1 MSSEKVISDK
11 KINLSTLSER
21 QAVLFLKHQ
30 QHNTNSVNNNL
41 IEKQIKSPKEKE
53 KQNILL
59 DYHLYYE
66 YKKNESLSK
75 TPKEILLNR
84 QQLYKQSLKEYIPI
98 KKNIYIDRKKYSFT
112 DDDALPCTCF
122 PRKFT
127 QSEAKEILNSNYKD
141 KTEEELFGC
150 GFKCINR
157 IISCE
162 CIESLCKCGISCRN
176 RKFQNQEYA
185 DVYPIKTENRG
196 WGLCAGSLLP
206 KGTFVIQYIGEVY
219 SLDSEYGMKKL
230 EEYKNNT
237 CTYLMSLSKNE
248 VIDPTNKGNMARFI
262 NHSCEPNCETQKW
275 NVLGEVCVGIFTL
288 RDIQPDEELT
298 FDYGFNIMKTIFQRC
313 LCGSV
318 SCRGYLGIA
327 IEKDKKKNGN
337 YIICGLCK
345 QHCKPKDSIV
355 LCDQCKKVFH
365 KNCTLKKGKYE
376 NENNNNNFSYKCS
389 HCIKKDSMQKTN
401 VFSKEKKILEDSPT
415 FEEYYEV
422 NDEELRK
429 IKKNLSDLI
438 NCGARLFWDFK
449 QEIAILGTKDKLEIK
464 ISGTT
469 NQIENTKNLIKK
481 IKETKTEDENNN
493 SIIQIKIFIPKIF
506 LRKIIGHQSRNLNM
520 YKLNYNVEISY
531 DSNLITDEI
540 FPIQESTPIK
550 ISGKENNVKAVEN
563 KIKSLLYDL
572 KVLSIYLMPI
582 DYQIVRNHIC
592 SLKMNIDPADVR
604 LRKRESKNERDLKH
618 PFYYISNNNREI
630 VIIGNQNDINK
641 AEKIIKDFIEV
652 QNELK
657 NNFSLSFLFPIYF
670 RKHLF
675 NFANVNHDFIF
686 NEKKAIFDIIEPEF
700 LRRHLSVYIEGKWKE
715 IIEVKNM
722 LWKSVIDING
732 NNNENNNVISGIY
745 RKHDIYE
752 FEQYAF
758 NQEHK
763 LISKSIKNYIVDQN
777 PQIKNWDY
785 ISNDVENLLNDNNN
799 NNVNNNGKKSLIEN
813 FTLTCDKET
822 KINYLLNFEPGSYKK
837 IFNMKQDELLSNLY
851 DSISE
856 IYESYNESKII
867 ENNINNDININN
879 EKNENNNNLINSN
892 NLNNYISNT
901 KTFISKYEE
910 KKVNNNINN
919 NVDNNINNNLYSSP
933 ILNKNSIFKNN
944 DINYNNN
951 NNINNNN
958 NNNNDNKNNINNIIN
973 NNNKEN
979 QNNNNNNNNNNFI
992 SHLNS
997 TLYSNLPSTTL
1008 TTTPSF
1014 VKTEFSDDIIKNQNV
1029 SYNFSDIKQ
1038 MNINININ
1046 HNKSTPLINS
1056 SFYGKISSDNN
1067 INNNIDKDKKD
1078 YNKNYKVFKDYLRH
1092 KKFRSPSHSNE
1103 DDKYS
1108 NKSKHSMSHYSN
1120 NKNYH
1125 HIHYNNYNNNS
1136 NKKYY
1141 DNNYDYDKY
1150 YNNNNNYKLNEF
1162 KRDSSFI
1169 YERKKKYYDND
1180 YYYNNKLENFSNI
1193 NYNYNNNYE
1202 NNNNN
1207 NKYNYHSRSR
1217 SRSYSKSCSHSYYSR
1232 SCSSYK
1238 KEYDKHRNYSNINN
1252 ESRYYDYNNDYNNF
1266 RRNSSSNLLNKNN
1279 SYYYNKNKYYYD
1291 NNNIDNYYERKKRNN
1306 YYENSGGDYIYK
1318 KYPNNNINSN
1328 VSHSNS
1334 RTNSRKRRRRSEG
1347 KIYRRSSSKNNNND
1361 FGYSYKK
1368 DEIDKIKNN
1377 K

>member
-1 MSSEKVISDK
+1 MSSEEVISDK
-11 KINLSTLSER
+11 KLNLSTLSER

-30 QHNTNSVNNNL
+30 QSNQNINSNNL
-41 IEKQIKSPKEKE
+41 PEKQINSQKEKE

-59 DYHLYYE
+59 DYHQYYE
-66 YKKNESLSK
+66 YKKTESLSK
-75 TPKEILLNR
+75 IPKEIQQNR
-84 QQLYKQSLKEYIPI
+84 QLLYKQSLKEYIPI

-127 QSEAKEILNSNYKD
+127 QTEAKEIINSNYKD

-150 GFKCINR
+150 GYKCINR

-162 CIESLCKCGISCRN
+162 CVESLCKCGISCRN

-196 WGLCAGSLLP
+196 WGLCAGALLP

-237 CTYLMSLSKNE
+237 CTYLMSLTKNE

-318 SCRGYLGIA
+318 LCRGYLGIA
-327 IEKDKKKNGN
+327 IDKDKKKNGN

-376 NENNNNNFSYKCS
+376 NENNFSYKCS
-389 HCIKKDSMQKTN
+389 HCIKKDSLQKN
-401 VFSKEKKILEDSPT
+401 VFSKEKKIYEDSST
-415 FEEYYEV
+415 FDEYYEV
-422 NDEELRK
+422 NDNELRK
-429 IKKNLSDLI
+429 IRKNLSDLI
-438 NCGARLFWDFK
+438 NCGARLFWDFQ
-449 QEIAILGTKDKLEIK
+449 QENAILGTKDKLEIK
-464 ISGTT
+464 ISGTS
-469 NQIENTKNLIKK
+469 NQIENTIKLIKK
-481 IKETKTEDENNN
+481 IKETKTDDEKNN
-493 SIIQIKIFIPKIF
+493 SNIQIKIFIPKIF

-520 YKLNYNVEISY
+520 YKSNYNVDITY
-531 DSNLITDEI
+531 DNNLITDEI
-540 FPIQESTPIK
+540 FPIQESTPIQ

-582 DYQIVRNHIC
+582 DYQIIRNHIC
-592 SLKMNIDPADVR
+592 NLKTNIDPADVR

-641 AEKIIKDFIEV
+641 AQKIIKDYIEV
-652 QNELK
+652 QKELK
-657 NNFSLSFLFPIYF
+657 SNFSLSFLFPIYF
-670 RKHLF
+670 RKHLV
-675 NFANVNHDFIF
+675 NFSNINHNLIF
-686 NEKKAIFDIIEPEF
+686 NEKKLIFDIIEPEF

-715 IIEVKNM
+715 IIEIKNL
-722 LWKSVIDING
+722 LWKSVNEIND
-732 NNNENNNVISGIY
+732 NNNNNNVVSGIY
-745 RKHDIYE
+745 RKHDINE

-763 LISKSIKNYIVDQN
+763 LISKSIKNYIIEQN

-785 ISNDVENLLNDNNN
+785 ISNDIENLFD
-799 NNVNNNGKKSLIEN
+799 NNVNNNNNNNKKTLLEN

-822 KINYLLNFEPGSYKK
+822 KINYLLNLQPGSYKK
-837 IFNMKQDELLSNLY
+837 IFNMKQNELLGNLY

-856 IYESYNESKII
+856 IYESYKESKNDVNNN
-867 ENNINNDININN
+867 ENNINN
-879 EKNENNNNLINSN
+879 EKEEKSNFNNNN
-892 NLNNYISNT
+892 NNYNFISSNSFNNYNFNT

-910 KKVNNNINN
+910 KKVNFNNNDENNINN
-919 NVDNNINNNLYSSP
+919 NNNNNLYSST
-933 ILNKNSIFKNN
+933 ILNKNSIFNNNNN
-944 DINYNNN
+944 DIIYNNNNNINNNNIN

-958 NNNNDNKNNINNIIN
+958 NNNNI
-973 NNNKEN
+973 
-979 QNNNNNNNNNNFI
+979 NNNNNNNNNFI

-997 TLYSNLPSTTL
+997 TLNSKPSTSNSSL
-1008 TTTPSF
+1008 I
-1014 VKTEFSDDIIKNQNV
+1014 KNFSDDLIKNQNV

-1046 HNKSTPLINS
+1046 HNKSIPTLSS
-1056 SFYGKISSDNN
+1056 SFYGKLDNN
-1067 INNNIDKDKKD
+1067 NNNNNEKDKKD
-1078 YNKNYKVFKDYLRH
+1078 YNKNYKEFKDYLRH
-1092 KKFRSPSHSNE
+1092 KRFRSISHSND

-1108 NKSKHSMSHYSN
+1108 NKSKNSISSYAN
-1120 NKNYH
+1120 DKNYH
-1125 HIHYNNYNNNS
+1125 HYHYNNS
-1136 NKKYY
+1136 DIKYY

-1150 YNNNNNYKLNEF
+1150 YNNNNNYKYNEF

-1169 YERKKKYYDND
+1169 YEKKRKYYENDN
-1180 YYYNNKLENFSNI
+1180 YHYNNKLDNI
-1193 NYNYNNNYE
+1193 NNFNYSY

-1207 NKYNYHSRSR
+1207 FDNYNNKYNYNYHSRSR
-1217 SRSYSKSCSHSYYSR
+1217 SYSKSYSHSYYSR

-1238 KEYDKHRNYSNINN
+1238 KEYDKHRNYNINN
-1252 ESRYYDYNNDYNNF
+1252 NYNESKYYDYNNDYDNYKRSN
-1266 RRNSSSNLLNKNN
+1266 NLLNKNN
-1279 SYYYNKNKYYYD
+1279 YYNKNKYYYYNSNLD
-1291 NNNIDNYYERKKRNN
+1291 NNYYERKKKN
-1306 YYENSGGDYIYK
+1306 YYYDNSGGDFIYK
-1318 KYPNNNINSN
+1318 KYPLNNINSN

-1334 RTNSRKRRRRSEG
+1334 RTNSRKKRRRSEV
-1347 KIYRRSSSKNNNND
+1347 KIYRSSSKNNNNN
-1361 FGYSYKK
+1361 SYNFKK